1 MHRYRIIAQIYL
13 ILSIL
18 NLVLAAPVVVQRT
31 HGTSSDNLPDVPDL
45 EMGPA
50 EDVAPIPNGSG
61 ELEPAPDRSVSP
73 APSSP
78 NAMTSPKHSL
88 DESMSP
94 PSSPNA
100 PASPQH
106 SLDGSMSP
114 PSSPNAPA
122 SPQHSLDGSI
132 SPHSSPNTL
141 ASPQYS
147 LDRSTDSGY
156 PDPYLEEGSS
166 ASGYSW
172 MLERPPRT
180 NLYDPLPKE
189 PAGSPTWAKLGKVL
203 ASFGALAG
211 GIYGL
216 GKLKPRDCQ
225 DCQL

>member
-31 HGTSSDNLPDVPDL
+31 HETSSDNLPDVPDL

-106 SLDGSMSP
+106 SLDGS
-114 PSSPNAPA
+114 
-122 SPQHSLDGSI
+122 I
-132 SPHSSPNTL
+132 SPHSTPNTL

-189 PAGSPTWAKLGKVL
+189 QAGSPTWVKLGKVL
-203 ASFGALAG
+203 AFFGSLAG
-211 GIYGL
+211 GIWGL
-216 GKLKPRDCQ
+216 NKLKHRDCQ
-225 DCQL
+225 DCRL